1 MTHGDD
7 DKPDRVRERI
17 LQSVSD
23 SDPLVGAPWPSGWGA
38 LRRAAVARENTGRK
52 AEEGWLAWAGS

>member
-7 DKPDRVRERI
+7 DKPVRVRERI

-23 SDPLVGAPWPSGWGA
+23 SDPLVGAPPPFGWV
-38 LRRAAVARENTGRK
+38 AA
-52 AEEGWLAWAGS
+52 